1 MVDSNKGTTKTSS
14 RKFKIISSSIG
25 FVSSESSYF
34 SGSSP
39 YSVAK
44 KFGSK
49 LFRIIQQDPEYT
61 SYKDLT
67 EIKVNIRESTR
78 NSKNNV
84 FCYKLVKK
92 NFDKPIQRTLPNGT
106 IIEYKFEIKVKRC
119 VDDTI
124 EKTIITEKI
133 LI

>member
-1 MVDSNKGTTKTSS
+1 MVDSNKDTTKTSS

-25 FVSSESSYF
+25 YVSSDSSSF

-49 LFRIIQQDPEYT
+49 LFRLIQQNPEYI
-61 SYKDLT
+61 SYKDTT
-67 EIKVNIRESTR
+67 EIKINIRESTR

-84 FCYKLVKK
+84 FCYKLIKK
-92 NFDKPIQRTLPNGT
+92 NYDKPIERTLPNGT
-106 IIEYKFEIKVKRC
+106 TIEYKFEIKVKRC